1 MRIAVA
7 FGIVSALALPLSVSA
22 QGGSIGL
29 QTGRQPAGA
38 RPVSRPSTVAK
49 PRGTITTVP
58 LYPAART
65 HRPICFRSSYLGL
78 VVFDPYWWPG
88 PEVDEQAASPGPR
101 LMGGLQLDVE
111 PRSALVYVD
120 GFFAGTVDQYK
131 GYFQHLDATA
141 GYHTLEFVSPNF
153 EPLVGGVTVVPN
165 QTTTYRG
172 FLNRA
177 SGR

>member
-1 MRIAVA
+1 MRMAIA
-7 FGIVSALALPLSVSA
+7 FGIVSTLAMPPSLTA

-29 QTGRQPAGA
+29 QTGRQPVGV
-38 RPVSRPSTVAK
+38 RVVSRPSTVAK
-49 PRGTITTVP
+49 PRGTIATVP
-58 LYPAART
+58 LYPGARA
-65 HRPICFRSSYLGL
+65 HRPICFRYSYLGL
-78 VVFDPYWWPG
+78 VVFDPYLWPG
-88 PEVDEQAASPGPR
+88 PEVDEQTAPPGPR

-120 GFFAGTVDQYK
+120 GFFAGNVDQYK
-131 GYFQHLDATA
+131 GYFQHLDAPA